1 MWPGQRSGRESGAD
15 GVKAQGGAWYKALQ
29 AVGRTLAFILSEN
42 TPGFFPALPFLL
54 RGALWPIR
62 PGWRGA
68 FLGCSHPLP
77 LPLPFKVLVFVPL
90 ESKV

>member
-1 MWPGQRSGRESGAD
+1 MWPGQREVGGRGGTDE
-15 GVKAQGGAWYKALQ
+15 VKARAGTWYKALQ

-54 RGALWPIR
+54 PGALWPIR

-68 FLGCSHPLP
+68 FLGCSRP
-77 LPLPFKVLVFVPL
+77 LPLPFKVLVFLPL
-90 ESKV
+90 ELKV